1 MSEIS
6 KFNTGTEILDLK
18 DATARQ
24 EIAGKQDS
32 LTFDASP
39 TSGSFNPVYSGGVFT
54 SLASKANASD
64 VYTKIETD
72 EKIGAAISSVY
83 KPAGSRSFEELPVL
97 DAGLLGNVYN
107 ITNDFTTDSRFIEGA
122 GKSVKAG
129 SNVVV
134 AAQIENGVNTYYF
147 DVLSGLIDTTGFATK
162 TEVNTGLGGKVS
174 GSGMSMSI
182 NADGTVRLTYNE

>member
-6 KFNTGTEILDLK
+6 RFNTGTEIYDLK

-32 LTFDASP
+32 LAFDASP

-64 VYTKIETD
+64 VYSKTETD
-72 EKIGAAISSVY
+72 DKIGAAISSVY
-83 KPAGSRSFEELPVL
+83 KPAGSRTFEDLPTL
-97 DAGLLGNVYN
+97 EASLLGNVYN
-107 ITNDFTTDSRFIEGA
+107 ITNDFTTDSRFIEGT
-122 GKSVKAG
+122 GKPGKAG
-129 SNVVV
+129 SNVAVV
-134 AAQIENGVNTYYF
+134 VQIENGVNTYYF

-162 TEVNTGLGGKVS
+162 AEMNTGLGGKVS
-174 GSGMSMSI
+174 GSGMNMSI